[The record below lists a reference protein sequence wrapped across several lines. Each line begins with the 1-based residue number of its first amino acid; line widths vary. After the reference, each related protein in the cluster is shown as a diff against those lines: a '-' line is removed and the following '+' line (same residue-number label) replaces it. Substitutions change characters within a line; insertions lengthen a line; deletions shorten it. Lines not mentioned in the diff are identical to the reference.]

1 MPHLSY
7 QDLSGRPAKLA
18 LSDKEVV
25 IGRQAGCDLII
36 SKRVVSRRHAR
47 VFRKGDRWVIAD
59 LGSSHGTFVNR
70 LRVTEQLL
78 APGDVLTIGE
88 DNLVFQDGEAPA
100 VAFARPLPSAVP
112 PVPVTDPTQTASN
125 PKRVVPPAAGGTE
138 LILAEHKVDSGEL
151 MRTMISARKGEDA
164 ASISRTN
171 SEVSSH
177 LLQLVRMSDEL
188 RRATS
193 VDQVATTAVTMALKA
208 TGAT

>member
-7 QDLSGRPAKLA
+7 QDLSGRPVKLA

-59 LGSSHGTFVNR
+59 LGTFVNR

-112 PVPVTDPTQTASN
+112 PVPVTAPTQTASN

-171 SEVSSH
+171 FEVSSH